1 MPIVT
6 ISRGSYSKGREVAEK
21 LGQKTGFKVISR
33 EVLLSTSKEYN
44 IPEIKLKKALHDA
57 PSVLDRFSY
66 GREKYLAFIRA
77 NILEHMVHDNTI
89 YHGLAGHA
97 FVQGVG
103 HELDVRIRAS
113 IADRVQRYKEYIK
126 KEESKDITDEEAR
139 YWLRKDDEERHKWS
153 IHVTGIDPCD
163 PSHYDI
169 IYNASKFAADDIVDS
184 IASLLS
190 LPYLQATPESQER
203 IEQLMK
209 AAQVKAAI
217 VNDLPTANVTCKE
230 NIAYVNVTADLSEE
244 DKIMKK
250 VEGQAMTVQGIEAV
264 KVYVSPHSV
273 E

>member
-1 MPIVT
+1 MSIVT
-6 ISRGSYSKGREVAEK
+6 ISRGSYTKGREVAEK
-21 LGQKTGFKVISR
+21 LGQKMGYKVISR

-44 IPEIKLKKALHDA
+44 IPEIKLKKALYDA

-77 NILEHMVHDNTI
+77 NILEHMVKDNTI

-97 FVQGVG
+97 FVQGAG
-103 HELDVRIRAS
+103 HELDIRIRAS
-113 IADRVQRYKEYIK
+113 IPERIQRYREYIHR
-126 KEESKDITDEEAR
+126 EEGKDISEEEAR

-163 PSHYDI
+163 PSHYDL
-169 IYNASKFAADDIVDS
+169 IYNASKFEADDIVES
-184 IASLLS
+184 IAHMLR
-190 LPYLQATPESQER
+190 LPYLQTTSESQER
-203 IEQLMK
+203 IEQLCR

-217 VNDLPTANVTCKE
+217 VHDVPTATVSCKK
-230 NIAYVNVTADLSEE
+230 NIAYVSVAADIADETKITKMVEE
-244 DKIMKK
+244 K
-250 VEGQAMTVQGIEAV
+250 ALTVQGIEEV

>member
-6 ISRGSYSKGREVAEK
+6 ISRGSYTKGREVAEK
-21 LGQKTGFKVISR
+21 LGKKTGYQVISR

-44 IPEIKLKKALHDA
+44 IPEIKLKKALHDT

-103 HELDVRIRAS
+103 HELDIRIRA
-113 IADRVQRYKEYIK
+113 ALPERVQRYKEYIK
-126 KEESKDITDEEAR
+126 REEGKEITDEEAR

-153 IHVTGIDPCD
+153 IHVTGIDPGD
-163 PSHYDI
+163 PSNYDMV
-169 IYNASKFAADDIVDS
+169 YNASKFAVDDIVES
-184 IASLLS
+184 IASFLS
-190 LPYLQATPESQER
+190 LPYLQATPESQAR

-209 AAQVKAAI
+209 AAQVKTAI
-217 VNDLPTANVTCKE
+217 VNDLPMANVTCKE
-230 NIAYVNVTADLSEE
+230 NIAYVNVIADLSKEE
-244 DKIMKK
+244 KIVKQ
-250 VEGQAMTVQGIEAV
+250 VEEKAATVQGIEGV

>member
-6 ISRGSYSKGREVAEK
+6 ISRGSYTKGREVAEK
-21 LGQKTGFKVISR
+21 LGQKMGYNVISR

-57 PSVLDRFSY
+57 PSVLERFSY
-66 GREKYLAFIRA
+66 GKEKYLAFIRA
-77 NILEHMVHDNTI
+77 NILEHMVQDNTI

-103 HELDVRIRAS
+103 HELDIRIRAS
-113 IADRVQRYKEYIK
+113 IEDRIQRYREYIK
-126 KEESKDITDEEAR
+126 KEEGKDISEEDAR

-163 PSHYDI
+163 PSHYDV
-169 IYNASKFAADDIVDS
+169 IYNASKFSVDDIVDS
-184 IASLLS
+184 IAHFLN
-190 LPYLQATPESQER
+190 LPYMQATPESQKR

-217 VNDLPTANVTCKE
+217 VYDLPKADVTVKDDV
-230 NIAYVNVTADLSEE
+230 AYINFKADLTDEG
-244 DKIMKK
+244 KIVSLAKEK
-250 VEGQAMTVQGIEAV
+250 ASTIEGIKEVN
-264 KVYVSPHSV
+264 VYVSPYSTD
-273 E
+273 

>member
-6 ISRGSYSKGREVAEK
+6 ISRGSYTKGREVSQK
-21 LGQKTGFKVISR
+21 LGQKMRYKVISR
-33 EVLLSTSKEYN
+33 EILLSTSKEYN

-103 HELDVRIRAS
+103 HELDIRIRAS
-113 IADRVQRYKEYIK
+113 IPERIQRYKEYIK
-126 KEESKDITDEEAR
+126 REEGKDITDEEAR

-153 IHVTGIDPCD
+153 IHITGIDPCD
-163 PSHYDI
+163 PSQYDL
-169 IYNASKFAADDIVDS
+169 IYNASKFGVDDIVDS
-184 IASLLS
+184 IAHFLS
-190 LPYLQATPESQER
+190 LPYIQATPESQRR
-203 IEQLMK
+203 IEQLLK

-217 VNDLPTANVTCKE
+217 VDDVPNATVTSKK
-230 NIAYVNVTADLSEE
+230 NIVYVNITADLSKE
-244 DKIMKK
+244 DKIAKQIK
-250 VEGQAMTVQGIEAV
+250 EKALTVQGVQDV